1 MPKHFDADDLSV
13 FLDWVE
19 SFEIQSGMNDN
30 EEFSG
35 RFFSRL
41 LASYDLDTTH
51 HKLIQRQLDF
61 LHRGLYTGYDGY
73 VPKECTEKILTPL
86 ARDLIDLGWNRS
98 LNQVK
103 LKFGELRFYLDDR
116 NENYEKRILNA
127 MIEWNDKKS

>member
-1 MPKHFDADDLSV
+1 MPIHFDADDLSV

-30 EEFSG
+30 KEFAG
-35 RFFSRL
+35 RYFSNFGSSFDVHSQR
-41 LASYDLDTTH
+41 H
-51 HKLIQRQLDF
+51 NLIKRQLDY
-61 LHRGLYTGYDGY
+61 LHRGLYTGYDGF

-103 LKFGELRFYLDDR
+103 MKFGELRFYIPEEKD
-116 NENYEKRILNA
+116 NYEKRILNA